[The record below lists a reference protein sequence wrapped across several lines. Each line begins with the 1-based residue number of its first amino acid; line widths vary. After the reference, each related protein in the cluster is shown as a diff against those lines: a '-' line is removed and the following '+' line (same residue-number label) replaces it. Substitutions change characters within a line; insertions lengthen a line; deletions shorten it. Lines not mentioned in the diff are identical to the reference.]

1 MTKRRLPPDP
11 APEAAVLGAMLTGA
25 LGLADVDASL
35 EEAFHYN
42 LHRSLYVVFLAALEQ
57 RRGRLPL
64 SSAVAL
70 CDLLAAPGPLG
81 AGMVELRG
89 LGAAWAG
96 EQGRV
101 RRWTGFLPQLAR
113 GAPRRRGALLA
124 LEEVRR
130 REARELQREARE
142 WLLERDRERVRAAIV
157 KVAQDAALAFLRT
170 ISDAGGVPY
179 VSSEEGRGEALRR
192 RYGVRLVERE
202 AVPSPATVAQ
212 WIGGG
217 A

>member
-1 MTKRRLPPDP
+1 MTARLPPDP
-11 APEAAVLGAMLTGA
+11 TPEAAVLGAMLTGA

-42 LHRSLYVVFLAALEQ
+42 LHRSLYAVFLAALEQ

-89 LGAAWAG
+89 LGTAWAD

-101 RRWTGFLPQLAR
+101 RRWSGFLPRLAR
-113 GAPRRRGALLA
+113 EAPRRRGALLA

-130 REARELQREARE
+130 REARA
-142 WLLERDRERVRAAIV
+142 WDLERDEEAVRAAVIE
-157 KVAQDAALAFLRT
+157 VARDAALAFLRT
-170 ISDAGGVPY
+170 IQSSGGVPY
-179 VSSEEGRGEALRR
+179 VASYEGRGEALRR